1 MVSHLEMSKKEEDL
15 FQPTSSS
22 ILVRAFR
29 LLYKIQS
36 FILRPHLSS
45 VMALDLHQKSS
56 GDTCFPLGLRQLAFI
71 GRNSVCLSVSL
82 SVRPRPSVRPS
93 VRPSK
98 VSMAKGVSP

>member
-1 MVSHLEMSKKEEDL
+1 MVSHLEMSKKEGDL

-29 LLYKIQS
+29 LLYNIQS
-36 FILRPHLSS
+36 IILRPHLSS

-71 GRNSVCLSVSL
+71 GGSSVCLSVS
-82 SVRPRPSVRPS
+82 VRPRPRPSVRPS
-93 VRPSK
+93 K
-98 VSMAKGVSP
+98 

>member
-1 MVSHLEMSKKEEDL
+1 MVSHLEMSKKEGDL
-15 FQPTSSS
+15 FQPTPSS

-29 LLYKIQS
+29 LLYNIQS
-36 FILRPHLSS
+36 FILRRPHLSS

-71 GRNSVCLSVSL
+71 GGSSVCLSVS
-82 SVRPRPSVRPS
+82 VRPRPRPS